1 MKIKNKVV
9 AITAVS
15 LSLLLSACN
24 TETANTNYAK
34 ETVITSTEAEEIKNQ
49 AVKFLGGT
57 PTSELSYFNDD
68 IVLEDTRF
76 VEDEHHEVTYSY
88 SRSAVY
94 IEDGIHCC
102 RLQLDSN
109 KKVTS
114 YIIYE
119 SIGGIQ

>member
-1 MKIKNKVV
+1 MRIKNKVV

-49 AVKFLGGT
+49 AVQFLGGT

-68 IVLEDTRF
+68 ITLDDNRF
-76 VEDEHHEVTYSY
+76 ELDENHEITYSY

-109 KKVTS
+109 KKIIS

-119 SIGGIQ
+119 NIGGME

>member
-1 MKIKNKVV
+1 MKTKHKVL
-9 AITAVS
+9 AITAIS

-24 TETANTNYAK
+24 TETANTNFAK
-34 ETVITSTEAEEIKNQ
+34 EPIITSAEAEEIKNQ

-68 IVLEDTRF
+68 ITLDDVRF

-114 YIIYE
+114 YIVYE